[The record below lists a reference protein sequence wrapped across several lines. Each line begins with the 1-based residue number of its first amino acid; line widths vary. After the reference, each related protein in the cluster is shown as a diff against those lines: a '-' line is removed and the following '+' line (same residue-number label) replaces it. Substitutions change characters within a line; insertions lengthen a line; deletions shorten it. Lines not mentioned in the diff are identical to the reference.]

1 MSTDT
6 ETPAEPAAQHAPA
19 EPGKWLRRGLS
30 AVAGIVAAGVALGV
44 AELLAGLVGPNSS
57 PVIAIGGAVI
67 DATPRPLK
75 DFAITT
81 FGENDKIALVI
92 GTLALLLVFSI
103 VIGLIAWSR
112 LKLALAGVALFG
124 VLGVAAALTR
134 PAGSLIDG
142 LPSLIGGAA
151 GVAALALIITAMTVR
166 SGRVSQA
173 PASEEA
179 SSIANDRSDATRGS
193 ARGSGT
199 DAPQVDK
206 PIATEKART
215 AARERAGDSGTSDQA
230 GATTHSSSDATAEA
244 NAGRK
249 HADEAL
255 LARLRERLGS
265 FDRKGAHLD
274 RRGFFIAGG
283 VAAGAA
289 VVAGGAGTLLQRRFA
304 VDNARDAIT
313 LPSPADPAP
322 ALPAGADLSETVDGL
337 TPLFTD
343 NDDFYRVDTA
353 ITVPQV
359 SPSDWSL
366 RIFGMV
372 DQEVS
377 YTFQDLMDRDDLI
390 ERDITLAC
398 VSNQVG
404 DKLASTAR
412 WIGVPLR
419 TLLDEAGLSSDSDQ
433 LVSRAIDGM
442 TIGTATSAAMDTT
455 DAMIAIGMNGEPLV
469 VDHGFPARMLI
480 PGQYGYVSACKWIV
494 EIEVTTFDAFDAYW
508 VEREWDRE
516 APIKVFSR
524 IDTPIGLQQ
533 LTAGP
538 RMVAGIAWAQTRGIA
553 KVEVKIDG
561 ADWVEAELSPE
572 VNLDLW
578 RQWMVPVDWAAGSH
592 TIVCRAT
599 DQDGTTQPEER
610 VPPFPNGAT
619 GWHSITA
626 TVSDSA

>member
-6 ETPAEPAAQHAPA
+6 ETPAEPAAQDAPA
-19 EPGKWLRRGLS
+19 EPGKWLRRALS
-30 AVAGIVAAGVALGV
+30 AIAGIVAAGVALGV

-81 FGENDKIALVI
+81 FGESDKIALVV

-103 VIGLIAWSR
+103 VIGLVAWTR

-124 VLGVAAALTR
+124 VLGAAAALTR
-134 PAGSLIDG
+134 PAGSLIDA

-151 GVAALALIITAMTVR
+151 GVAALAFIITAMTAR
-166 SGRVSQA
+166 SGRVA
-173 PASEEA
+173 TGKADAAEA
-179 SSIANDRSDATRGS
+179 DTADADT
-193 ARGSGT
+193 AKPDTGT
-199 DAPQVDK
+199 VETSDK

-215 AARERAGDSGTSDQA
+215 AARERAATPAESTSTTTSSTTSD
-230 GATTHSSSDATAEA
+230 
-244 NAGRK
+244 AGRK

-322 ALPAGADLSETVDGL
+322 SLPAGADLSETVDGL

-343 NDDFYRVDTA
+343 NNDFYRVDTA

-377 YTFQDLMDRDDLI
+377 FTFSDLMDRDDLI
-390 ERDITLAC
+390 ERDITLSC
-398 VSNQVG
+398 VSNEVG
-404 DKLASTAR
+404 GTLASTAR

-419 TLLDEAGLSSDSDQ
+419 ALLDEAGVSSDSDQ
-433 LVSRAIDGM
+433 LVSRSVDGM

-480 PGQYGYVSACKWIV
+480 PGQYGYVSACKWII
-494 EIEVTTFDAFDAYW
+494 EIEASTFDAFDAYW

-524 IDTPIGLQQ
+524 IDTPVGLQQ
-533 LTAGP
+533 LTPGP
-538 RMVAGIAWAQTRGIA
+538 RIVAGIAWAQTRGIA

-578 RQWMVPVDWAAGSH
+578 RQWMVPVDWDSGSH

-619 GWHSITA
+619 GWHNITA

>member
-6 ETPAEPAAQHAPA
+6 ETPAESAAQHAPA
-19 EPGKWLRRGLS
+19 EPGKWLRRALS
-30 AVAGIVAAGVALGV
+30 AIAGIVAAGVALGV

-103 VIGLIAWSR
+103 VIGLVAWTR

-134 PAGSLIDG
+134 PAGSLIDAI
-142 LPSLIGGAA
+142 PSLIGGAA
-151 GVAALALIITAMTVR
+151 GVAALAVIITAMTAR
-166 SGRVSQA
+166 SGRTSLA
-173 PASEEA
+173 RASEE
-179 SSIANDRSDATRGS
+179 SRSTTHDRSDATEDPAMDS
-193 ARGSGT
+193 PHA
-199 DAPQVDK
+199 DK
-206 PIATEKART
+206 PIATEKARV
-215 AARERAGDSGTSDQA
+215 AARERTGESDA
-230 GATTHSSSDATAEA
+230 SESSRVTGHDSSDATSGTHATRE
-244 NAGRK
+244 
-249 HADEAL
+249 HADQKL
-255 LARLRERLGS
+255 MARLRERLGS

-343 NDDFYRVDTA
+343 NNDFYRVDTA

-377 YTFQDLMDRDDLI
+377 YTFSDLMDRDDLI
-390 ERDITLAC
+390 ERDITLSC
-398 VSNQVG
+398 VSNEVG
-404 DKLASTAR
+404 GTLASSAR

-419 TLLDEAGLSSDSDQ
+419 VLLDEAGVSSDSDQ
-433 LVSRAIDGM
+433 LVSRSVDGM

-480 PGQYGYVSACKWIV
+480 PGQYGYVSACKWIT

-533 LTAGP
+533 LTPGP

-553 KVEVKIDG
+553 TVEVKIDD

-578 RQWMVPVDWAAGSH
+578 RQWMVPVDWDQGPH

-619 GWHSITA
+619 GWHNITA